1 MKFEEILPHLRAG
14 KIAKRKKSTSDLYI
28 IFKSNRILCKN
39 VSVNKATNFGFYS
52 LRLDDIEADDWE
64 QTNEV

>member
-14 KIAKRKKSTSDLYI
+14 KIAKRCKQNSDLYI

-64 QTNEV
+64 KTNEV